1 MKAIKTKISLL
12 FIIATAPFILS
23 LTSGN
28 DCGSDAFID
37 KCAPALGD
45 YTFIK
50 TFNIDVS
57 KSKEKKI
64 EFSYV
69 FSKGSNY
76 RIVICDQN
84 TDGNKMI
91 VNFYDRNKKLIASN
105 YMKSSKKFFPTLN
118 YTCSATGVYYVES
131 SFEGGKDGCGA
142 NILGFK

>member
-1 MKAIKTKISLL
+1 MKTILKDHLSLFL
-12 FIIATAPFILS
+12 IVTLSIILS
-23 LTSGN
+23 SYKPCT

-37 KCAPALGD
+37 KCAPSLGD

-50 TFNIDVS
+50 TFNIQVD
-57 KSKEKKI
+57 KADGKF

-69 FSKGSNY
+69 LSKGSNY

-84 TDGNKMI
+84 SEGNKMI

-105 YMKSSKKFFPTLN
+105 YLKNSKKFFPSLN
-118 YTCSATGVYYVES
+118 YTCSATGVYYIEA
-131 SFEGGKDGCGA
+131 SFENGKSGCGA

>member
-1 MKAIKTKISLL
+1 MIKTSSVIGITSLV
-12 FIIATAPFILS
+12 IALM
-23 LTSGN
+23 TSFKSGPE
-28 DCGSDAFID
+28 CGSDEFLD
-37 KCAPALGD
+37 KFAPALGD

-50 TFNIDVS
+50 AFNVEID
-57 KSKEKKI
+57 KSGQKN

-84 TDGNKMI
+84 GAGNRMV

-105 YMKSSKKFFPTLN
+105 YVKSSKKFFPTLN

-131 SFEGGKDGCGA
+131 YFENENSGCGV

>member
-1 MKAIKTKISLL
+1 MKTIKTKTGLL
-12 FIIATAPFILS
+12 LTLIVASFMLS
-23 LTSGN
+23 LTPGN
-28 DCGSDAFID
+28 DCSSDAYLD

-50 TFNIDVS
+50 SFNIDIS
-57 KSKEKKI
+57 KSGDKKT

-84 TDGNKMI
+84 PDGNKMI

-118 YTCSATGVYYVES
+118 YFCSATGVYYVES
-131 SFEGGKDGCGA
+131 SFEGGKDGCGV